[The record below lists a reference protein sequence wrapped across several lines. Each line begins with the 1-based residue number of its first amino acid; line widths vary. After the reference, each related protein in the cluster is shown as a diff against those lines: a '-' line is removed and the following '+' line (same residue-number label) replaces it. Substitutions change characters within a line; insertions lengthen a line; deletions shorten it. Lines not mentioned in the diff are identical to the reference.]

1 MTHSMRW
8 SAPRNLLFKTF
19 IDRSFK
25 TSWIFPSHPLT
36 SFMRSSEV
44 GLGGQS
50 ASLTTKTV
58 KTFLRWDNCIHPFRL
73 FHIFLHPKHTRFC
86 NFWPRPQKV
95 ANYSVVSQEIDR
107 KLCCLFIYSCCHTLD
122 FACPH
127 FSPGVPDRYS
137 KLGLQRLSKD
147 RDRPC
152 FKWTVPDI
160 ELELVY
166 SGRFL
171 KFTRYFDF
179 VRIIAARIFSRP
191 THFRNL
197 KKSISIF

>member
-58 KTFLRWDNCIHPFRL
+58 KTFLRWDNYIHPFRL

-86 NFWPRPQKV
+86 NFSPRPQKV

-107 KLCCLFIYSCCHTLD
+107 KLCCLFIYSSCHTLD
-122 FACPH
+122 FTVPH
-127 FSPGVPDRYS
+127 FSPGVPDRD
-137 KLGLQRLSKD
+137 SKD
-147 RDRPC
+147 YPRTAVDRPS
-152 FKWTVPDI
+152 FK
-160 ELELVY
+160 
-166 SGRFL
+166 
-171 KFTRYFDF
+171 
-179 VRIIAARIFSRP
+179 
-191 THFRNL
+191 
-197 KKSISIF
+197 